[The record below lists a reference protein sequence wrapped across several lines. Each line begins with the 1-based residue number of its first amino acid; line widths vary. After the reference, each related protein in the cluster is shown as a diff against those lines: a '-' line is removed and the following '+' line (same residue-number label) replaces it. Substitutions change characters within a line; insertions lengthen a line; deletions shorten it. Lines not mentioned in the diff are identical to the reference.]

1 MDRTWHLTDLLFDCL
16 EPLNRCLRLSEVVE
30 ENHQHLCLAVQFL
43 SHLCSFPLKLGLKN
57 TGPCNFFIIFYK
69 EKNHSLGFQLF
80 TKFGD
85 ILPEAA
91 AIAMAAMS
99 NTFVPTLA
107 TAIKADPKVVGGQ
120 DHNMSQQQQQ

>member
-1 MDRTWHLTDLLFDCL
+1 MSCSAIFESSLQ
-16 EPLNRCLRLSEVVE
+16 LSSQAWVKKKQGLVI
-30 ENHQHLCLAVQFL
+30 
-43 SHLCSFPLKLGLKN
+43 SSSF
-57 TGPCNFFIIFYK
+57 FYK

-107 TAIKADPKVVGGQ
+107 TAIKADPKVVGGSNAGGSLS
-120 DHNMSQQQQQ
+120 D